1 MSCSYPGRFQAR
13 RRRREESGRGG
24 GGEGGGK
31 AGEEEGRE
39 REGRRRRREGKI
51 GEEEEGGLE
60 KRERKGNEGEE
71 VQKGKRAGRGG
82 INKNVES
89 RVECSSLFP
98 SPSHLTPHTSPSPT
112 YPNSPSLTSPSP
124 SSCTYSPPS
133 THQTSIIHCDP
144 SSEHSTVTV
153 KQKFSTCF
161 HSCVQQCDPSTSVSD
176 KVVVT
181 AEDGREAKCSNGT
194 CVRWLVQ

>member
-13 RRRREESGRGG
+13 RRREVSGRGGG

-98 SPSHLTPHTSPSPT
+98 SPSHLTPHTSPSP
-112 YPNSPSLTSPSP
+112 